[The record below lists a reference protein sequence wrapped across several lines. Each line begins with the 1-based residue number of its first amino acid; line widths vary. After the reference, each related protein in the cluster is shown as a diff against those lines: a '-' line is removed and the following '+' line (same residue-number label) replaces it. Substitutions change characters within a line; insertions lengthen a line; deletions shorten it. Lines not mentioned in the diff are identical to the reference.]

1 MEIKRPVTVE
11 FNYYNEDNDLDD
23 DVNLTF
29 RTTANMTIGTLHSFC
44 KLFVMALGFSHEQVE
59 RAFGEDIE
67 DRI

>member
-29 RTTANMTIGTLHSFC
+29 RTTADMTIERLHTFC
-44 KLFVMALGFSHEQVE
+44 KYFAISLGFSQETVE
-59 RAFGEDIE
+59 KTFGGDIY
-67 DRI
+67 D